1 MSMDYR
7 ICARCVMDTSDPHIV
22 FDENGIC
29 NHCHNYDKAIKNQVF
44 PGESGRKILDSF
56 IKRVKK
62 EGQGKEYDSIIG
74 VSGGVDSSYVAYLVN
89 KLGLRPLAV
98 HLDNGWDSELAVKNI
113 ELLLNKLG
121 IELYTYVLNWEEFRD
136 LQMAFLRAST
146 PDSEIPSDH
155 AIVSSLYMKAS
166 ELGINN
172 IIVGYN
178 VRTESHLPCAW
189 SHGHLDWKYI
199 HSINEM
205 YGTKSL
211 RNFPHVTLFKRI
223 FYARKFNWF
232 SILNYI
238 DYSKREARSILEDEL
253 DWKYYGGKHYE
264 SIYTRFYQGYI
275 LPNKFGYDKRR
286 THLSS
291 LICSNEITRDEA
303 LEELVNDPYPAAL
316 MMNDKEFVIKKFGLT
331 KEDFDGIM
339 ALPPKSFYDYPSYEK
354 AIRNSRWFELMRK
367 TYHSVYLR
375 GKNYPGF

>member
-1 MSMDYR
+1 
-7 ICARCVMDTSDPHIV
+7 MDTSDPHIV